1 MNLDDEEDRDKEAVN
16 EFMKRY
22 AKLWRNLFA
31 KYQNQG
37 HKQTKLHDFDQMA
50 EKPQELTAAEI
61 TKLMKDMDV
70 MPRLLSKDEIN
81 WLIKGVNT
89 KLMKKRQ
96 NLLLLDFQGY
106 IAFIIQFGLNSFS
119 RAP

>member
-1 MNLDDEEDRDKEAVN
+1 
-16 EFMKRY
+16 
-22 AKLWRNLFA
+22 
-31 KYQNQG
+31 
-37 HKQTKLHDFDQMA
+37 MA

-96 NLLLLDFQGY
+96 NLLLLDF
-106 IAFIIQFGLNSFS
+106 
-119 RAP
+119 